1 MCVCVCECFSKRVYL
16 QATKYLVV
24 RRVYRFSAEIA
35 LSRAKPI
42 STSCATRSAC
52 SPVPDIVLPL
62 PTCQRCAGCSSLTL
76 CFREAVARQTTLKMS
91 VAERVGSVGNKLPW
105 TSRARTGLDNV
116 AEKIGKVCAPARRV
130 CVMCISVP
138 GAQRRGFDCGLQVLG
153 KEEVDDHD
161 TDVNTP
167 LKVCML
173 DRAKL

>member
-1 MCVCVCECFSKRVYL
+1 M
-16 QATKYLVV
+16 LVTDS
-24 RRVYRFSAEIA
+24 RF
-35 LSRAKPI
+35 
-42 STSCATRSAC
+42 
-52 SPVPDIVLPL
+52 
-62 PTCQRCAGCSSLTL
+62 

-167 LKVCML
+167 LKVCTL
-173 DRAKL
+173 DRAKLYTLQPTPYIRNPKP